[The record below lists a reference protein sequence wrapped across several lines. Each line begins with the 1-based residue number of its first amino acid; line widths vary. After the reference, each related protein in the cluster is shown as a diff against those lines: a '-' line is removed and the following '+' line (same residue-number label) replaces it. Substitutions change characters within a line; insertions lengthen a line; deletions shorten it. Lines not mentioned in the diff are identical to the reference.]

1 MLKRQGWLLLFLV
14 AGCGGGGA
22 KYHVDDNSLATA
34 SVQEKQ
40 GVLAAQQEKEVA
52 KTEQQKAE
60 ADLKNAE
67 NELDVAE
74 NEYKSAK
81 LQLDT
86 AKLNLKSAEQ
96 SGDVNRKSSAQH

>member
-1 MLKRQGWLLLFLV
+1 MREMWISLLLVGAV
-14 AGCGGGGA
+14 ACGGGGA
-22 KYHVDDNSLATA
+22 KYHVNDTALASA

-40 GVLAAQQEKEVA
+40 GVLAAQQEKEIA

-74 NEYKSAK
+74 NDYKAAK
-81 LQLDT
+81 LSLDSFRRYRT
-86 AKLNLKSAEQ
+86 APRTLYEKL
-96 SGDVNRKSSAQH
+96 